1 MDVRGGGERNGSVGS
16 QRKPHFQND
25 VHHSQSTKTMKQTE
39 GPTNLHG
46 QKQRSSEQR

>member
-1 MDVRGGGERNGSVGS
+1 MYEVEVNGMGAYGVR
-16 QRKPHFQND
+16 RKPHFRND
-25 VHHSQSTKTMKQTE
+25 VHHSQNTKTIKQTE